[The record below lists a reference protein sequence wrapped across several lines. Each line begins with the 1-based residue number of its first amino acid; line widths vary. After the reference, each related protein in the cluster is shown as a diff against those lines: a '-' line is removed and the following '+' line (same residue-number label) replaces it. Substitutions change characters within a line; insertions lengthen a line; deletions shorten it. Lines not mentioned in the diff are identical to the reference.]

1 MKLNPYLEVIIAS
14 LVFGTVGIFV
24 KLIDLSSTTISFFRL
39 AVPTLVLI
47 LFFTFKRNNI
57 LKNLS
62 KAVLLIS
69 FLNAIRIFLWLFAY
83 VNTTVG
89 NAVLILYTWPIF
101 TVLLSSVMLKEKLT
115 GKKLLL
121 SFLAF
126 MGIVII
132 FSNKEFSL
140 QNKDFI
146 GMAAMLLSAF
156 LGAMTTILYK
166 KQLSK
171 YSTSEMIFYQNVAG
185 VALFLPFMLTSV
197 SFPTFFQAVVLSI
210 YSIIVGILSYILW
223 FSGLRKMKASTL
235 AIITYSEVFSAII
248 LGVLVLN
255 EQFTWNMI
263 VGGGII
269 LVVSY
274 LARKVE
280 PTATV

>member
-1 MKLNPYLEVIIAS
+1 MRLNPFLEVIIAS

-39 AVPTLVLI
+39 AVPTIILLI
-47 LFFTFKRNNI
+47 YFAFKRKNI
-57 LKNLS
+57 LKTVS
-62 KAVLLIS
+62 KAAILVS
-69 FLNAIRIFLWLFAY
+69 FLNAIRIFFWLFAY

-115 GKKLLL
+115 GRKILL
-121 SFLAF
+121 SLLAF
-126 MGIVII
+126 AGIVII

-146 GMAAMLLSAF
+146 GMAAMLLASV

-166 KQLSK
+166 KHFSN
-171 YSTSEMIFYQNVAG
+171 YSISEMIFYQNIVGAM
-185 VALFLPFMLTSV
+185 LFLPFMFTGA
-197 SFPTFFQAVVLSI
+197 SFPTFFKSVVLSM
-210 YSIIVGILSYILW
+210 YSVIIGILGYILW
-223 FSGLRKMKASTL
+223 FSGLKQMKASTL
-235 AIITYSEVFSAII
+235 AIVTYSEVLSAII
-248 LGVLVLN
+248 LGVFILK
-255 EQFTWNMI
+255 EQFTWNMV

-274 LARKVE
+274 LARKIE
-280 PTATV
+280 PTTTV